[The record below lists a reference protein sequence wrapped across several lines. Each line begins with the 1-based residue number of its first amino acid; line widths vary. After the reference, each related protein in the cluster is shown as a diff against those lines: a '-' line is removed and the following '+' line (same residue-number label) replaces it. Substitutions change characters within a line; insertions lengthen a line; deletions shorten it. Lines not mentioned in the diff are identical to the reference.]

1 MGNEMNA
8 TEEAARSTAAE
19 GAGRGK
25 IISIDEGKVREHLN
39 RKIVE
44 TVEETLNRLLDA
56 EAYPLCGVQRY
67 ERSADR
73 VDTRAG
79 SYESRLHTK
88 AGEVT
93 LNVTKEAARPS
104 TFPACPPASS

>member
-19 GAGRGK
+19 GVGRGK
-25 IISIDEGKVREHLN
+25 IISIDEEKVREHLN

-56 EAYPLCGVQRY
+56 EAYPLCG
-67 ERSADR
+67 ESGH
-73 VDTRAG
+73 AG
-79 SYESRLHTK
+79 REL
-88 AGEVT
+88 
-93 LNVTKEAARPS
+93 
-104 TFPACPPASS
+104 